1 MDKFEII
8 VASAPDRERLVAE
21 IYYDNMFWV
30 EISQE
35 ETGPLVVQ
43 FYPHP
48 KEKYWEFTFDEA
60 EKILAKAKKAL
71 LDMDLSQ
78 KNQFKE

>member
-8 VASAPDRERLVAE
+8 VASAPDREQLVAE

-30 EISQE
+30 EIYQE
-35 ETGPLVVQ
+35 EKTGALVVQ

-48 KEKYWEFTFDEA
+48 KEKYWEFTFNQT

-71 LDMDLSQ
+71 LDIDSP
-78 KNQFKE
+78 KKEK